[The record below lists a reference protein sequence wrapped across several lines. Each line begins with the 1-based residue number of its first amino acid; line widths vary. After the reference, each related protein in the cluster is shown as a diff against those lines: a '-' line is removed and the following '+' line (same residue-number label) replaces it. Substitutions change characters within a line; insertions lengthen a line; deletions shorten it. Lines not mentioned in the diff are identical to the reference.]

1 MTFFM
6 FTVMELI
13 QNALAQGIAPAIV
26 VVIYLIIVKILDI
39 RKERAQTKLN
49 VEFTKSINTIS
60 NFLEKITHTI
70 VDKDKE
76 KCRIAIKD
84 AFNSSAMK
92 LTTFVSQ
99 TIVNNNIDVNK
110 EAILG
115 NIKNLVSG
123 EFYNIYFTL
132 SLYQYDGI
140 KASDNLDRKWIKEV
154 EEDMIS
160 CIFNT
165 NLSKEARITSF
176 YNKINIHVQ
185 SYVTYVINKSL

>member
-1 MTFFM
+1 
-6 FTVMELI
+6 MELL
-13 QNALAQGIAPAIV
+13 QDALAQGIAPAIV
-26 VVIYLIIVKILDI
+26 VVIYLIIVKVLDN

-60 NFLEKITHTI
+60 NFLEKVTHTI
-70 VDKDKE
+70 VEKDKE
-76 KCRIAIKD
+76 KCRIAIRD

-99 TIVNNNIDVNK
+99 TIVNNNIEVNK
-110 EAILG
+110 EAIVN
-115 NIKNLVSG
+115 NIHNLVNG

-140 KASDNLDRKWIKEV
+140 KASDNLDKKWMEEV
-154 EEDMIS
+154 EKDMIS
-160 CIFNT
+160 SIFNT
-165 NLSKEARITSF
+165 NLDKESRITSF

-185 SYVTYVINKSL
+185 SYITYVINKSL